1 MDIRDELKRRRIFFD
16 GGMGSMLQ
24 ERGLLPG
31 ELPETWNLSHPEAV
45 KEIHLEYLRAGADVV
60 TANTFGANGFKYKKE
75 EGYSLGSIVT
85 AGVSLAKE
93 AVKEAGHGYAALDLG
108 PTGRLLAPC
117 GDLDFEDACKA
128 YKEVVEA
135 GVRAGADLVVIE
147 TMGDS
152 YELKAAVLAAKEV
165 SSLPVFATVTLDEKG
180 KMLTGGTVET
190 AAALLEGL
198 GADVIG
204 LNCGLGPV
212 QLLPFMKHLRSVSSL
227 PLMVNPN
234 AGLPRSENG
243 RTVYDIDACGFAQA
257 MKAMAECG
265 VSVLGGCCG
274 TTPEHIRRTLACM
287 AQTRTARVQGAPAPE
302 VRKKAA
308 PDVSVF
314 DRDWTK
320 KRVAVEL
327 DPPTDADFA
336 PLLEG
341 ARALQAAGAD
351 LLTIADSPL
360 ARTRANSILSA
371 AIVKR
376 ETGMEVLPHLS
387 CRDKNHIAIKGEL
400 LGACYEGIRQV
411 LAVTGD
417 PIMQEVFARRSA
429 VFNFNSYELI
439 SFIEGLNRDVFQE
452 SPFAVGGALNVNA
465 QSFASE
471 LKRAQKKEACGASF
485 FLTQP
490 IYTERALSN
499 LALARHTLRGKIMA
513 GFMPVASYKNAL
525 FLSHEVSG
533 VEIPQEILQ
542 QLEGTTQQQAW
553 DITVPYAA
561 GLMKQAAPHCDGYY
575 LMTPLRKTA
584 LVVRLM
590 QEGMA

>member
-1 MDIRDELKRRRIFFD
+1 
-16 GGMGSMLQ
+16 
-24 ERGLLPG
+24 
-31 ELPETWNLSHPEAV
+31 
-45 KEIHLEYLRAGADVV
+45 
-60 TANTFGANGFKYKKE
+60 
-75 EGYSLGSIVT
+75 
-85 AGVSLAKE
+85 
-93 AVKEAGHGYAALDLG
+93 
-108 PTGRLLAPC
+108 
-117 GDLDFEDACKA
+117 
-128 YKEVVEA
+128 
-135 GVRAGADLVVIE
+135 
-147 TMGDS
+147 
-152 YELKAAVLAAKEV
+152 
-165 SSLPVFATVTLDEKG
+165 
-180 KMLTGGTVET
+180 
-190 AAALLEGL
+190 
-198 GADVIG
+198 
-204 LNCGLGPV
+204 
-212 QLLPFMKHLRSVSSL
+212 
-227 PLMVNPN
+227 
-234 AGLPRSENG
+234 
-243 RTVYDIDACGFAQA
+243 
-257 MKAMAECG
+257 
-265 VSVLGGCCG
+265 
-274 TTPEHIRRTLACM
+274 
-287 AQTRTARVQGAPAPE
+287 
-302 VRKKAA
+302 
-308 PDVSVF
+308 
-314 DRDWTK
+314 
-320 KRVAVEL
+320 
-327 DPPTDADFA
+327 
-336 PLLEG
+336 
-341 ARALQAAGAD
+341 
-351 LLTIADSPL
+351 
-360 ARTRANSILSA
+360 
-371 AIVKR
+371 
-376 ETGMEVLPHLS
+376 MEVLPHLS

>member
-1 MDIRDELKRRRIFFD
+1 M
-16 GGMGSMLQ
+16 
-24 ERGLLPG
+24 
-31 ELPETWNLSHPEAV
+31 
-45 KEIHLEYLRAGADVV
+45 
-60 TANTFGANGFKYKKE
+60 
-75 EGYSLGSIVT
+75 
-85 AGVSLAKE
+85 
-93 AVKEAGHGYAALDLG
+93 
-108 PTGRLLAPC
+108 
-117 GDLDFEDACKA
+117 
-128 YKEVVEA
+128 
-135 GVRAGADLVVIE
+135 
-147 TMGDS
+147 
-152 YELKAAVLAAKEV
+152 
-165 SSLPVFATVTLDEKG
+165 
-180 KMLTGGTVET
+180 
-190 AAALLEGL
+190 
-198 GADVIG
+198 
-204 LNCGLGPV
+204 
-212 QLLPFMKHLRSVSSL
+212 
-227 PLMVNPN
+227 
-234 AGLPRSENG
+234 
-243 RTVYDIDACGFAQA
+243 
-257 MKAMAECG
+257 
-265 VSVLGGCCG
+265 
-274 TTPEHIRRTLACM
+274 
-287 AQTRTARVQGAPAPE
+287 
-302 VRKKAA
+302 
-308 PDVSVF
+308 
-314 DRDWTK
+314 
-320 KRVAVEL
+320 
-327 DPPTDADFA
+327 
-336 PLLEG
+336 
-341 ARALQAAGAD
+341 
-351 LLTIADSPL
+351 
-360 ARTRANSILSA
+360 
-371 AIVKR
+371 
-376 ETGMEVLPHLS
+376 LPHLS

-439 SFIEGLNRDVFQE
+439 SFIEELNRDVFQE

-590 QEGMA
+590 QEGLA